1 MALAVLLIMHLFL
14 PKMGKFI
21 PTGKIANQ
29 LIKGIKMKIII
40 SVLAIVLC
48 LGMATSGFFF
58 EELGIKLKE

>member
-1 MALAVLLIMHLFL
+1 
-14 PKMGKFI
+14 MGKFI

-29 LIKGIKMKIII
+29 LIKGIKMKTII